1 MREHYSKCDI
11 LKEGEQTLKDN
22 EKKLAFIQAR
32 AEGKSYNTI
41 AKELKISKSTCT
53 RWEGDFREDIEKLR
67 GSQIEELYTAYNM
80 KREARI
86 RDLGEIINAIDTAL
100 QTKDISELPTDKL
113 LELRLKYSQELK
125 KEYIEP
131 IEKNSDGTLDGLLE
145 AYTELYNES
154 KAGRYTPAEIRAQ
167 LAILDAERA
176 TLLKAEEE
184 RQKENKNFLETSLIY
199 KSGLLRE
206 EE

>member
-1 MREHYSKCDI
+1 M
-11 LKEGEQTLKDN
+11 KDN

-131 IEKNSDGTLDGLLE
+131 IEKSSDGTLDGLLE